1 MILLDYKDS
10 RPIYEQVAEKLQ
22 ELMIL
27 GILEEDS
34 QMPSVRSLA
43 TELSINPNTIQRA
56 YGELERN
63 GFIYSVKGRGSFVG
77 NIRRLRESRRADLVK
92 RLQGL
97 AKEAKSLDMSRED
110 FVRASAD
117 AYDSVCSEAAYDSI
131 GNEAAYDGFGST
143 EANGSQEY
151 EKGGKA

>member
-1 MILLDYKDS
+1 
-10 RPIYEQVAEKLQ
+10 
-22 ELMIL
+22 
-27 GILEEDS
+27 
-34 QMPSVRSLA
+34 
-43 TELSINPNTIQRA
+43 
-56 YGELERN
+56 
-63 GFIYSVKGRGSFVG
+63 
-77 NIRRLRESRRADLVK
+77 
-92 RLQGL
+92 
-97 AKEAKSLDMSRED
+97 MSRED